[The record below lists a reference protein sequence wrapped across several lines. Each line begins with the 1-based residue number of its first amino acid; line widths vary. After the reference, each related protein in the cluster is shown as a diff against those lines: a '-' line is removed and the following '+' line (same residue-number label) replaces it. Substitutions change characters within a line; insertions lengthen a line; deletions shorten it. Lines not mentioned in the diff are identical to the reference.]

1 LEVLGLKTVTKKL
14 YEAMFLVDSAKA
26 AADWDGVERSIKSM
40 LERAEGEI
48 VSIKRWDERML
59 AYEIDRQSRGTYVL
73 CYFRGNGRK
82 NPEVERNVQLSEQ
95 FLRVLILCADHIQP
109 KDIEKDTPVMLAE
122 KSELETEADRATKGP
137 AEAERANA
145 EAFQTAASSPS
156 EMQEDV
162 REISEE
168 PKEEVKEGDEAVVAE
183 AGPVSTDTDQSWQAD
198 DQDSDSNQ
206 ADDQARE
213 NN

>member
-1 LEVLGLKTVTKKL
+1 MLGLKTVTKKL

-26 AADWDGVERSIKSM
+26 AADWDGVERSIKNI
-40 LERAEGEI
+40 LERAEAEI
-48 VSIKRWDERML
+48 VSIKRWDERKL

-82 NPEVERNVQLSEQ
+82 NPEVERSVQLSEQ

-109 KDIEKDTPVMLAE
+109 KDIDKDTPVMLAE

-145 EAFQTAASSPS
+145 EVLETATGSSS

-183 AGPVSTDTDQSWQAD
+183 AGPVATDADQSGQAD
-198 DQDSDSNQ
+198 NQDSDSNQ

-213 NN
+213 ND